1 MGEPL
6 YAQVNKQRGMM
17 GGGGGIPPGR
27 INDVHDPNSPH
38 HQHLVGGGGGGG
50 GGVDASQGGDSWV

>member
-1 MGEPL
+1 
-6 YAQVNKQRGMM
+6 M